1 MDLNVLIQ
9 LATLL
14 SVIAAV
20 VGLIISIRA
29 YKRQVSA
36 LFLLEYTKR
45 VDDIMRTL
53 PPNLWAPH
61 LFPQEELAEP
71 NEELRLH
78 AMRCIN
84 FISQLHYFSR
94 KRYIPRDIWRK
105 GEARYAEILKS
116 PLFRREWKK
125 VAPMYVADG
134 AFCRY
139 VEKTQQ
145 LAEGKP
151 NPARSPLDKSF
162 EAAEP

>member
-61 LFPQEELAEP
+61 LYPQEELAEP

-78 AMRCIN
+78 AIRCRWRVLPLRGKN
-84 FISQLHYFSR
+84 TTAGRR
-94 KRYIPRDIWRK
+94 KTK
-105 GEARYAEILKS
+105 SCARAS
-116 PLFRREWKK
+116 
-125 VAPMYVADG
+125 G
-134 AFCRY
+134 
-139 VEKTQQ
+139 
-145 LAEGKP
+145 
-151 NPARSPLDKSF
+151 
-162 EAAEP
+162 